1 MTQDKKAILEARKS
15 RKKHKPYSSIS
26 YTTGD
31 ISLNIDRFN
40 TAMGTDFG
48 VADGASE
55 GGALCEAKRYVRRYY
70 IRPQNIFCSNKAEII
85 KALIELDDAN
95 CSVYTLN
102 NLGDEKDVSKLMNS
116 DIIYYYDEG
125 ILYDKNRVKV
135 MDYDLS
141 IKKEEERK
149 HFANVDKASEKE
161 FKSEYED
168 RMTDATELEETLTE
182 AFGDTDKALAMA
194 ITDAYQELVSILYTH
209 KSVNRDGWA
218 KSMQSKLKNLSE
230 QDARALLASNLMQ
243 KVQPKGA
250 RTPITF
256 PNVANTS
263 PVLNAI
269 IQSLKVTYENALQ
282 KLSDAQANRAAELAT
297 QKADE
302 IARQN
307 RELADIEADAIH
319 RAEEDFADGEGIKSA
334 DSEVCQNIEK
344 LARRARVSLAN
355 TKSYTLAAKNIL
367 RASDEFFTGDS
378 VSDFEKLKT
387 TVADVAYCVTLKR
400 LEAELRNLNRTSA
413 AQAEQQVA
421 ALSDDDKQQCKA
433 WALKYIKRI
442 EFLVPMGED
451 LIDLQEADIKLEN
464 AILKRFNDARKAFYK
479 KFKNNSKLENTL
491 SNLDSG
497 DLETRKLKRSK
508 ELKNFSDKAVVVGHN
523 ITARARYATNSAG
536 NVEATLS
543 NYKCWGVLSRV
554 TLTSR
559 ADAFKNA
566 PSGIMSMLELAKAI
580 AAENTYTGTAG
591 SEEEGV
597 VSNQINSTTFAYCMI
612 ELFDNDP
619 DFLASSLKDDD
630 NPFDLDFADIN
641 AYGEKLTEAKESF
654 CCICGE
660 PIEGYGNNP
669 EPYASAD
676 EGRCCDSCNIRFV
689 LPARMEMMED

>member
-168 RMTDATELEETLTE
+168 RMTDATELEE
-182 AFGDTDKALAMA
+182 AF
-194 ITDAYQELVSILYTH
+194 
-209 KSVNRDGWA
+209 
-218 KSMQSKLKNLSE
+218 NLSF
-230 QDARALLASNLMQ
+230 DD
-243 KVQPKGA
+243 V
-250 RTPITF
+250 
-256 PNVANTS
+256 NV
-263 PVLNAI
+263 
-269 IQSLKVTYENALQ
+269 
-282 KLSDAQANRAAELAT
+282 
-297 QKADE
+297 
-302 IARQN
+302 
-307 RELADIEADAIH
+307 
-319 RAEEDFADGEGIKSA
+319 
-334 DSEVCQNIEK
+334 
-344 LARRARVSLAN
+344 
-355 TKSYTLAAKNIL
+355 
-367 RASDEFFTGDS
+367 
-378 VSDFEKLKT
+378 
-387 TVADVAYCVTLKR
+387 
-400 LEAELRNLNRTSA
+400 
-413 AQAEQQVA
+413 
-421 ALSDDDKQQCKA
+421 
-433 WALKYIKRI
+433 
-442 EFLVPMGED
+442 
-451 LIDLQEADIKLEN
+451 
-464 AILKRFNDARKAFYK
+464 
-479 KFKNNSKLENTL
+479 
-491 SNLDSG
+491 
-497 DLETRKLKRSK
+497 
-508 ELKNFSDKAVVVGHN
+508 
-523 ITARARYATNSAG
+523 
-536 NVEATLS
+536 
-543 NYKCWGVLSRV
+543 
-554 TLTSR
+554 
-559 ADAFKNA
+559 
-566 PSGIMSMLELAKAI
+566 
-580 AAENTYTGTAG
+580 
-591 SEEEGV
+591 
-597 VSNQINSTTFAYCMI
+597 
-612 ELFDNDP
+612 
-619 DFLASSLKDDD
+619 
-630 NPFDLDFADIN
+630 
-641 AYGEKLTEAKESF
+641 YGEKLTEAKESF